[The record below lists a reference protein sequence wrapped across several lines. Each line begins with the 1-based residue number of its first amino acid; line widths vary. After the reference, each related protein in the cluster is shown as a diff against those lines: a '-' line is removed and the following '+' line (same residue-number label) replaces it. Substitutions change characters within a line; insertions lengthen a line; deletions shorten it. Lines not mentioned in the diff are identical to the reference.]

1 MIMFP
6 QPYPQT
12 HERRKNPFSIR
23 LQAFWFESVGAG
35 PRSEFGLGIRL
46 GLLLLEGLHHV
57 GRWVYWLKT
66 KLSSPPQRVPGVH
79 VIAVGNLILG
89 GAGKTPCSLAIAE
102 MLGKQG
108 LKCGLISRGYR
119 SAAEHGPARVI
130 LPEALTDTLPEEI
143 GDEAWLLAWR
153 AGLPIAVGKQRAE
166 GLESLLREVP
176 GLQVAILDDGLQQR
190 WLAADTRVLIIDER
204 GFGNGH
210 LLPYGP
216 LREPVGDLIRFDWVL
231 HREQEILIRPDHWID
246 ISPLSRGQ
254 LQGLQAH
261 DLISAA
267 TQLKTQRLLAV
278 AGVARPERFFE
289 ELSAMG
295 LAFDAL
301 PLADHDPG
309 LAERVQERWRAGSY
323 HRVLMTEKDAV
334 KFFRKDL
341 EVSRHAWALRQS
353 IRFLPNLETNMI
365 HGFKAS

>member
-1 MIMFP
+1 MSVR
-6 QPYPQT
+6 
-12 HERRKNPFSIR
+12 ENPFSSR
-23 LQAFWFESVGAG
+23 LQAFWFESSGAG

-46 GLLLLEGLHHV
+46 GLLLLEGLHHL
-57 GRWVYWLKT
+57 GRLVYRLKIR
-66 KLSSPPQRVPGVH
+66 LVSPPQRIPGVH
-79 VIAVGNLILG
+79 VIAVGNLIIG
-89 GAGKTPCSLAIAE
+89 GAGKTPCTLAIAE
-102 MLGKQG
+102 MLAKQG

-119 SAAEHGPARVI
+119 SAAEHGPVRVI
-130 LPEALTDTLPEEI
+130 LPEALTQTLPEEI

-153 AGLPIAVGKQRAE
+153 TGLPIAVGKQRAE
-166 GLESLLREVP
+166 GLKRLLQEVP
-176 GLQVAILDDGLQQR
+176 GLQVALLDDGLQQR

-216 LREPVGDLIRFDWVL
+216 LREPIGDLIRFDWVL

-254 LQGLQAH
+254 LQGLQTY

-278 AGVARPERFFE
+278 AGVARPERFFN

-309 LAERVQERWRAGSY
+309 LAERVQQRWHSGGY